1 MNDKLTKNE
10 RRQQA
15 RENARLAQEA
25 EKKREKRNRLMLQG
39 GIVLVVLA
47 VIGIVALVLTQTMK
61 PAGPG
66 PVNMVSGGVT
76 FTTDLEVVET
86 PALGEGEERVSRD
99 IDFDALP
106 VDVAIYVDYSCP
118 GCGTFEQTYGE
129 MLERYTGNG
138 DINLTV
144 YPVNFLDANSGTKYS
159 TRAANLV
166 SCVVEQQPEFAFALH
181 NELLSANVQP
191 GQNQPNWHTDEQLI
205 EIAETVGVDPNTELK
220 QCMKDQRF
228 AGFISGN
235 WKAASETGLL
245 GLADGAVLYANPSTG
260 ELQNPDGP
268 QRLVSTPTVI
278 INGQQWNSATDG
290 DLETY
295 ILKLIAENGG
305 ADEAAE
311 SAEDEAATE

>member
-1 MNDKLTKNE
+1 MNEKLTKNQ
-10 RRQQA
+10 RREQA
-15 RENARLAQEA
+15 REKARLAQEA

-47 VIGIVALVLTQTMK
+47 VIGVVALVLTQTMK

-66 PVNMVSGGVT
+66 PANMISGGVT
-76 FTTDLEVVET
+76 FTKDLEVVET
-86 PALGEGEERVSRD
+86 PALGEGEERVERD

-106 VDVAIYVDYSCP
+106 IDVAIYVDYSCP
-118 GCGTFEQTYGE
+118 GCGVFEQTYGE

-138 DINLTV
+138 DINLTI
-144 YPVNFLDANSGTKYS
+144 YPVNFLDSSSGTKYS

-166 SCVVEQQPEFAFALH
+166 ACVVEQQPEHAFALH
-181 NELLSANVQP
+181 NELLSAEVQP

-205 EIAETVGVDPNTELK
+205 EIAERVGVDPTTNLK

-235 WKAASETGLL
+235 WKAASETGIL
-245 GLADGAVLYANPSTG
+245 GLADDAVLYSNTSTG
-260 ELQNPDGP
+260 ELQDADSP
-268 QRLVSTPTVI
+268 QRLVGTPTVI
-278 INGQQWNSATDG
+278 INGQQWNSAVDG

-305 ADEAAE
+305 AEDGSDE
-311 SAEDEAATE
+311 DVATE

>member
-1 MNDKLTKNE
+1 MW
-10 RRQQA
+10 
-15 RENARLAQEA
+15 
-25 EKKREKRNRLMLQG
+25 
-39 GIVLVVLA
+39 
-47 VIGIVALVLTQTMK
+47 
-61 PAGPG
+61 PPWH
-66 PVNMVSGGVT
+66 
-76 FTTDLEVVET
+76 
-86 PALGEGEERVSRD
+86 
-99 IDFDALP
+99 
-106 VDVAIYVDYSCP
+106 
-118 GCGTFEQTYGE
+118 
-129 MLERYTGNG
+129 
-138 DINLTV
+138 
-144 YPVNFLDANSGTKYS
+144 ANSGTKYS

-181 NELLSANVQP
+181 NELLSANVMP